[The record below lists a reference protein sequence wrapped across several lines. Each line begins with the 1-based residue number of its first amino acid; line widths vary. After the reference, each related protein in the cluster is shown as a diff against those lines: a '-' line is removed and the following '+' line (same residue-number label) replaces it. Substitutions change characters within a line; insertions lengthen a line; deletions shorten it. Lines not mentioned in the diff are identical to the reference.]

1 MFDSILSFF
10 LLGFLL
16 GLAVASIICYK
27 ILTDRAKVQE
37 ESLKEKDRLLHDK
50 ELKYKRLLNDKDKEY
65 QRLLN
70 DKELKYK
77 SLFNDKDKEYQKLL
91 NEKERLRLDEIKAKN
106 EEIKELKAEINYLRK
121 DLARHNMQ
129 EAFVNVF
136 GSEK

>member
-10 LLGFLL
+10 LSSASVDFFVGFLL

-50 ELKYKRLLNDKDKEY
+50 ELKYKSLFNDKDKEY
-65 QRLLN
+65 QRLL
-70 DKELKYK
+70 
-77 SLFNDKDKEYQKLL
+77 NDKDKEYQKLL

-106 EEIKELKAEINYLRK
+106 EEIKELKVEINYLRK

>member
-10 LLGFLL
+10 LSSASVDFFVGFLL

-50 ELKYKRLLNDKDKEY
+50 ELKYK
-65 QRLLN
+65 
-70 DKELKYK
+70 
-77 SLFNDKDKEYQKLL
+77 SLCNDKDKEYQKLL

>member
-10 LLGFLL
+10 LSSASVDFFVGFLL

-50 ELKYKRLLNDKDKEY
+50 ELKYK
-65 QRLLN
+65 
-70 DKELKYK
+70 
-77 SLFNDKDKEYQKLL
+77 SLFNDKEYQKLL

-106 EEIKELKAEINYLRK
+106 EEIKELKAEINYLHK

>member
-10 LLGFLL
+10 LSSASVDFFVGFLL

-37 ESLKEKDRLLHDK
+37 ESLKEKDRLLH
-50 ELKYKRLLNDKDKEY
+50 
-65 QRLLN
+65 

-106 EEIKELKAEINYLRK
+106 EEIKELKAEINYLHK
-121 DLARHNMQ
+121 ELARHNMQ

>member
-1 MFDSILSFF
+1 MFDSILSF
-10 LLGFLL
+10 LLSSASVDFFVGFLL

-37 ESLKEKDRLLHDK
+37 ESLKEKDRLLH
-50 ELKYKRLLNDKDKEY
+50 
-65 QRLLN
+65 

-106 EEIKELKAEINYLRK
+106 EEIKELKAEINYLHK
-121 DLARHNMQ
+121 ELGRHNMQ

>member
-10 LLGFLL
+10 LSSASVDFFVGFLL

-37 ESLKEKDRLLHDK
+37 ESLKEKDRLLH
-50 ELKYKRLLNDKDKEY
+50 E
-65 QRLLN
+65 
-70 DKELKYK
+70 KELKYK

>member
-1 MFDSILSFF
+1 MFDSILSF
-10 LLGFLL
+10 LLSSASVDFFVGFLL

-50 ELKYKRLLNDKDKEY
+50 
-65 QRLLN
+65 
-70 DKELKYK
+70 
-77 SLFNDKDKEYQKLL
+77 DKEYQKLL

-106 EEIKELKAEINYLRK
+106 EEIKELKAEINYLHK

>member
-10 LLGFLL
+10 LSSASVVFFVGFLL

-37 ESLKEKDRLLHDK
+37 ESLKEKDRLLHD
-50 ELKYKRLLNDKDKEY
+50 
-65 QRLLN
+65 Q
-70 DKELKYK
+70 ELKYK
-77 SLFNDKDKEYQKLL
+77 SLFND
-91 NEKERLRLDEIKAKN
+91 
-106 EEIKELKAEINYLRK
+106 K

>member
-10 LLGFLL
+10 LSSASVDFFVGFLL

-37 ESLKEKDRLLHDK
+37 SLKEKDRLLHDK
-50 ELKYKRLLNDKDKEY
+50 ELKYKG
-65 QRLLN
+65 
-70 DKELKYK
+70 
-77 SLFNDKDKEYQKLL
+77 LFNDKDKEYQKLL

-106 EEIKELKAEINYLRK
+106 EEIKELKAEINYLHK